1 MPKELYFFESA
12 YGTKNIDQ
20 LSGNN
25 DPDFLYHSYNINFPL
40 KFPLRNLKSIS
51 LKSAE
56 IPISILSSR
65 LNNGTIVFPI
75 VFSIGAYTNIS
86 KQILIAPGS
95 YTNVTLLT
103 AINTAITSQL
113 NTPLNYG
120 ATITLSSIITPNSKT
135 GLTITSVAHNCTSLQ
150 ILSTPLTQQIL
161 GFNTFSPSTATP
173 INGSSPLNVN
183 GINSLIYMQITNI
196 PIMNNNILPFT
207 FKIPLS
213 NITNL
218 ATCYYVDTADHQTI
232 YFNESTF
239 TLSNLN
245 VVLIDR
251 FGVNLVGYQDW
262 SFTLVIDYDD
272 DVNKNQIQFL
282 NLNN

>member
-1 MPKELYFFESA
+1 MPKQLYFFESA
-12 YGTKNIDQ
+12 YGTQNIDQ

-25 DPDFLYHSYNINFPL
+25 DPDFLYHSYNVNFPL
-40 KFPLRNLKSIS
+40 KFPIRNLRSIS

-56 IPISILSSR
+56 IPISITTSR
-65 LNNGTIVFPI
+65 LNNATIVIPI

-86 KQILIAPGS
+86 KQILIPPGS
-95 YTNVTLLT
+95 YTNATLIT
-103 AINTAITSQL
+103 AINTTITAQL

-120 ATITLSSIITPNSKT
+120 ASITFATAIATNSKT
-135 GLTITSVAHNCTSLQ
+135 GLTITSVTHNCTSLQ
-150 ILSTPLTQQIL
+150 ILSSPLTKQIL
-161 GFNTFSPSTATP
+161 GFNTFSPSSVTP
-173 INGSSPLNVN
+173 INGSSPINVN

-196 PIMNNNILPFT
+196 PVMNNNILPFT

-213 NITNL
+213 ITNN
-218 ATCYYVDTADHQTI
+218 ANCYYNDTGNHQTI

-262 SFTLVIDYDD
+262 SFTLVIDYDN